1 MEGVDLR
8 SIMKIVP
15 MSYIFSLTS
24 LVFFIRQIFLL
35 QAETLPSSRQSFK
48 LDSAVENVAA
58 RQNDIHMIAEQT
70 HNAMD
75 EFVILS
81 EAHGPVWQ
89 PVPGGSFEIP
99 NRIAYAAKFGADNS
113 ANIIGFKTEATPA
126 DVVVMMGAKYIM
138 DYLMDSVSCIHILK
152 ILLFILN
159 QKNFII

>member
-1 MEGVDLR
+1 
-8 SIMKIVP
+8 MKIVL
-15 MSYIFSLTS
+15 MSHFFCPYECRIFHL
-24 LVFFIRQIFLL
+24 QISML
-35 QAETLPSSRQSFK
+35 QAETLPSSRQSFQ
-48 LDSAVENVAA
+48 LDSAAENVIA
-58 RQNDIHMIAEQT
+58 RQNDIQMIAELTQ
-70 HNAMD
+70 NAMD

-81 EAHGPVWQ
+81 EAHGPLWQ

-99 NRIAYAAKFGADNS
+99 NKMAYAAKFGADNS